1 MKPPL
6 ADAIGLCLR
15 IQDIAD
21 EQIRTVARYPQPTTD
36 EELESAKAE
45 IDDLR
50 KAVSDALA
58 EDLGAEPEDYDATR
72 QPVVDGGE
80 SLTLRWLHT
89 YIAPTRSPGN

>member
-1 MKPPL
+1 M
-6 ADAIGLCLR
+6 
-15 IQDIAD
+15 
-21 EQIRTVARYPQPTTD
+21 ARYPQPTTD

-89 YIAPTRSPGN
+89 YRNLLAILTFFSNIYIQHAVCGSN